1 MHLRSQSTKGV
12 RSTQTYVVFDQAG
25 TIIHVHSVV
34 TVEGAEE
41 KPRQESERRALE
53 LAVERGFD
61 EASLA
66 VIQIDPE
73 QVEPGVRYRVDLA
86 SQMLQAQ
93 ARST

>member
-1 MHLRSQSTKGV
+1 MYLRSQSTKGI

-34 TVEGAEE
+34 TVEGGEE

-66 VIQIDPE
+66 VIQVDAE
-73 QVEPGVRYRVDLA
+73 RVEPGVRYRVDPA
-86 SQMLQAQ
+86 SMTLREQE
-93 ARST
+93 RST